1 MKLLYIT
8 AFLLV
13 SRVASAD
20 VCQAGHQCDRP
31 DAIRAADPAG
41 DGQCTDVEVTLHNS
55 GKLPANIMG
64 TIGCSPR
71 LPTWRRFA
79 NAGMGAGLANNYQKP
94 GDKRIVAATAI
105 IGGGERHHGSIFH
118 HAARSRRKLHVLLFG
133 ARSLQ
138 HHEGPLVYNAPSST
152 AVAKNEPKITT
163 ARRLE
168 WGPTRDDGSPGMRGR
183 SGMTG
188 RC

>member
-20 VCQAGHQCDRP
+20 VCKLAISATDQMRFEQQTLQV
-31 DAIRAADPAG
+31 DA
-41 DGQCTDVEVTLHNS
+41 QCTEVEVTLRNS

-64 TIGCSPR
+64 HDWVLTKTSDMASV
-71 LPTWRRFA
+71 A

-105 IGGGERHHGSIFH
+105 IGGGETSTVRFSTAQLDAGASYSYFCSAPGHFSIMKGRF
-118 HAARSRRKLHVLLFG
+118 
-133 ARSLQ
+133 
-138 HHEGPLVYNAPSST
+138 VYNAASSN
-152 AVAKNEPKITT
+152 AVAKNESK
-163 ARRLE
+163 
-168 WGPTRDDGSPGMRGR
+168 
-183 SGMTG
+183 
-188 RC
+188 

>member
-20 VCQAGHQCDRP
+20 VCKLTIGATDQMRFEQQTLQV
-31 DAIRAADPAG
+31 
-41 DGQCTDVEVTLHNS
+41 DGQCTEVEVTLHNS

-64 TIGCSPR
+64 HDWVLTKTADVVSV
-71 LPTWRRFA
+71 A

-105 IGGGERHHGSIFH
+105 IGGGESTTVRF
-118 HAARSRRKLHVLLFG
+118 
-133 ARSLQ
+133 
-138 HHEGPLVYNAPSST
+138 ST
-152 AVAKNEPKITT
+152 ALLEPGTSYTYFCSAPGHFSIMKGRFVMNAAGSSPVARNVNQK
-163 ARRLE
+163 
-168 WGPTRDDGSPGMRGR
+168 
-183 SGMTG
+183 
-188 RC
+188 